1 MKAKKILSLLLVGA
15 MAASMLTG
23 CSGNKDNDNTQND
36 NNQTSQETTID
47 KNQYYNGYLVAEP
60 TSLDSAK
67 GSDNYS
73 LSVLNDILEP
83 LTRLEEDED
92 LNNFVAPAGAE
103 RWESNEDGT
112 VWTFYLR
119 DNKWSDGEPVR
130 AQDYEYGIKRVLDPK
145 TGAPYAYMLLPI
157 KNANAVNAGEL
168 PVEELGVKSLDDK
181 TLEITLE
188 EPTPYFL
195 SLTYLRPMFPQRQ
208 DIVEKYGD
216 TFGAEAETVVS
227 NGPFV
232 LDSWTHNNEIV
243 LKKNLNYWDSETVKL
258 ETVNYKIINDINAI
272 YNSLEN
278 NSVDSGSTGNT
289 EWLDRFSKND
299 KLNHVSYT
307 NPNVNFKFFNQ
318 KDKLFSNANVRKA
331 FTIAIN
337 REEIADVI
345 FNGMNEA
352 AYGWVPKQI
361 QVEDKEY
368 RELVEEPI
376 KTLKEDNPDAQALLK
391 KGLEELGMDTDL
403 SKLDV
408 TMTLGGTD
416 QWFRTFGEYI
426 QQMYKTTLG
435 INLKIEFADWPVFMS
450 QVESGDYQIGYMS
463 WGAEFNDPISML
475 SLLTSDS
482 NAILT
487 GWSNEKYDNLI
498 KQARAEMDPE
508 KRLELYK
515 EAENIVLYEECVIA
529 PVVYTKSNLFRYKY
543 MKNLPSTP
551 FGTSGLKY
559 TYTEGR
565 EE

>member
-15 MAASMLTG
+15 MAASILTG
-23 CSGNKDNDNTQND
+23 CSSKGDDNGAQTGD
-36 NNQTSQETTID
+36 QTSQESQID
-47 KNQYYNGYLVAEP
+47 KNQYYNGFLSAEP
-60 TSLDSAK
+60 TSLDVAK
-67 GSDNYS
+67 GADNYS
-73 LSVLNDILEP
+73 GTVLMDILEP
-83 LTRLEEDED
+83 LTRLEEDE
-92 LNNFVAPAGAE
+92 NGSNFVAPAGAE

-112 VWTFYLR
+112 VWTFHLR
-119 DNKWSDGEPVR
+119 DNKWSDGVDVK

-145 TGAPYAYMLLPI
+145 TGAPYAYLLLPI
-157 KNANAVNAGEL
+157 KNADAVNKGEL
-168 PVEELGVKSLDDK
+168 SLDELGVKALDEK

-195 SLTYLRPMFPQRQ
+195 SLTYLRPMYPQRQ
-208 DIVEKYGD
+208 DIVEKHGD
-216 TFGAEAETVVS
+216 THGAEAETVVC

-232 LDSWTHNNEIV
+232 IDSWTHNSEII
-243 LKKNLNYWDSETVKL
+243 LKKNSNYWDNESVKL
-258 ETVNYKIINDINAI
+258 EQVNYKIINDINAV

-278 NSVDSGSTGNT
+278 NSIDSGSTGST
-289 EWLDRFSKND
+289 EWLERFSKNE
-299 KLNHVSYT
+299 KLDHVSYT

-331 FTIAIN
+331 FAIAIN

-361 QVEDKEY
+361 QVENTEY
-368 RELVEEPI
+368 REVVEEPL
-376 KTLKEDNPDAQALLK
+376 KTLKDDTEDPKALLV

-408 TMTLGGTD
+408 TLTLGGTD
-416 QWFRTFGEYI
+416 QWFRTYGEYI

-435 INLKIEFADWPVFMS
+435 VNINIEFNDWPVFMS
-450 QVESGDYQIGYMS
+450 KVEKGEYQIGYMS

-487 GWSNEKYDNLI
+487 GWSNEEYDNLI

-515 EAENIVLYEECVIA
+515 KAEHIALYEDCVIA
-529 PVVYTKSNLFRYKY
+529 PTVYTKSNLFRYNY
-543 MKNLPSTP
+543 MKDMPSTP
-551 FGTSGLKY
+551 FGTQGLKY

-565 EE
+565 EK